1 MQSSESRIALLI
13 DADNAPAA
21 KIDDILVKVEKY
33 GMVCIRRAYGN
44 WKKDCLK
51 HWADCLSKYA
61 ICPVQQFDYVK
72 GKNSTDVALTI
83 DAMDLLHSQ
92 KFDAFAIVS
101 SDADFTPLVV
111 RLINSSVK
119 VYGFGEQK
127 SPSSFVSA
135 CSSFFY
141 LDAICQT
148 KKTEISKTA
157 TKTTTKAAAKTNVS
171 DRKTAQVLKQDTKL
185 IGLLRKAIAQNQEN
199 DQWAP
204 MSRIGSY
211 LGQVPEFSL
220 KQYKYASLS
229 SLFEAIDLFEVSRR
243 KGGVYVRSKK
253 Q

>member
-21 KIDDILVKVEKY
+21 KIDDILSKIEKY
-33 GMVCIRRAYGN
+33 GAVCIRRAYGN

-72 GKNSTDVALTI
+72 GKNATDVALTI

-92 KFDAFAIVS
+92 KLDAFAIVS

-111 RLINSSVK
+111 RLLNSSVK

-141 LDAICQT
+141 LDATCQP
-148 KKTEISKTA
+148 KKTEASKG
-157 TKTTTKAAAKTNVS
+157 NVG
-171 DRKTAQVLKQDTKL
+171 DRKTGQVLKQNTKL
-185 IGLLRKAIAQNQEN
+185 MSLLREAITQNQES

-204 MSRIGSY
+204 MSRVGAY
-211 LGQVPEFSL
+211 LRQKPEFNL
-220 KQYKYASLS
+220 KQYGYASLS
-229 SLFEAIDLFEVSRR
+229 SLFEAIDLFEINRR
-243 KGGVYVRSKK
+243 EGGVYVRAKK
-253 Q
+253 K